1 MRFEADV
8 LHKEL
13 PEYRIGILLVII
25 RFKIDH
31 SYVRQGLT
39 AAALNKVLSSGTS
52 AFRKPP

>member
-1 MRFEADV
+1 MRFEVDV

-25 RFKIDH
+25 RFRIDH

-52 AFRKPP
+52 AFR